1 MPPRTGRY
9 ECRHNLDSHDA
20 NQKPGQLGLAERGFR
35 VLRRSLHPYFHGHG
49 NDLQCH
55 GGDFVLLGDFSM
67 SQTKE
72 TAKKGSRCPRPAR
85 PEDGEEAKRP
95 GISQGKLKKGR
106 AAARKKPEKAGEIRK
121 EGDDGERPI
130 GQATPAAQGSEAANG
145 GSAVVPTKRRCRP
158 GSGRPLRKAKIIP
171 ADGNGSSEVAA
182 KGGSGADGTDTDR
195 LETDGGKQET
205 GATEH
210 GGSNIEAA
218 AETEAEAGAVI
229 WDGRAVRSAMEQ
241 MARRVTEAGE
251 ITRAQQQESWSS
263 RGGWRRWNRGC
274 AGWKSGGGLTGRLR
288 QNAE

>member
-1 MPPRTGRY
+1 
-9 ECRHNLDSHDA
+9 
-20 NQKPGQLGLAERGFR
+20 
-35 VLRRSLHPYFHGHG
+35 
-49 NDLQCH
+49 
-55 GGDFVLLGDFSM
+55 M

-72 TAKKGSRCPRPAR
+72 TAKKGSRRPRPAR

-145 GSAVVPTKRRCRP
+145 GSAVVPTQA
-158 GSGRPLRKAKIIP
+158 PLPAGVGAAAEAEIIP

-251 ITRAQQQESWSS
+251 ITRAQQQESWEQQ
-263 RGGWRRWNRGC
+263 
-274 AGWKSGGGLTGRLR
+274 GRLAALESR
-288 QNAE
+288 LRRLEERGRINRDG

>member
-1 MPPRTGRY
+1 
-9 ECRHNLDSHDA
+9 
-20 NQKPGQLGLAERGFR
+20 
-35 VLRRSLHPYFHGHG
+35 
-49 NDLQCH
+49 
-55 GGDFVLLGDFSM
+55 M

-72 TAKKGSRCPRPAR
+72 TAKRGSRRPRPAR

-95 GISQGKLKKGR
+95 GISQGKRKRAGR
-106 AAARKKPEKAGEIRK
+106 RQEKTEKAGEIRK

-145 GSAVVPTKRRCRP
+145 GSAVVPTQA
-158 GSGRPLRKAKIIP
+158 PLPAGVGAAAEAEIIP
-171 ADGNGSSEVAA
+171 ADGNGSRRGCGE
-182 KGGSGADGTDTDR
+182 GRFRSGWDGHGPAG
-195 LETDGGKQET
+195 DGRREAGD

-251 ITRAQQQESWSS
+251 ITRAQQQESWEQQ
-263 RGGWRRWNRGC
+263 
-274 AGWKSGGGLTGRLR
+274 GRLAALESR
-288 QNAE
+288 LRRLEEAGAD